1 MSEEFE
7 ANVGPNAR
15 QRGCPPPEHLMALA
29 GDAVPDDLRREV
41 SAHLARCAA
50 CQALAADLAR
60 LDGSA
65 APPSLDAR
73 VIAAS
78 GVRGRWAVLVAAVVL
93 AAIGLSAWWRVHRS
107 QEIVMDGQEL
117 ALIESERAAP
127 APPLPAARWAVE
139 PPALVLPAATVLV
152 MRGSDPAAA
161 ALATALE
168 PYRKRDYAAA
178 ATSLAAFTAA
188 HPDSADGWFYLG
200 ASRLLI
206 DADAEART
214 ALEKA
219 ASLGAGASHPELPWL
234 RATAEARTGATDS
247 AKTRLTALCDASGPL
262 KNRACEALKMVGGA
276 VGR

>member
-1 MSEEFE
+1 MSENFE

-15 QRGCPPPEHLMALA
+15 QRGCPPPDHLMALA

-60 LDGSA
+60 LDES
-65 APPSLDAR
+65 APPASLVAR

-93 AAIGLSAWWRVHRS
+93 AAIGLSAWWRVHGPQDMVVDRVETS
-107 QEIVMDGQEL
+107 T
-117 ALIESERAAP
+117 AAP
-127 APPLPAARWAVE
+127 AAPV
-139 PPALVLPAATVLV
+139 VV

-168 PYRKRDYAAA
+168 PYRKGDYAAA
-178 ATSLAAFTAA
+178 ATSLAAFAA
-188 HPDSADGWFYLG
+188 THPDSADGWFYLG
-200 ASRLLI
+200 ASRLLT

-219 ASLGAGASHPELPWL
+219 ASLGAGASHPELEWL
-234 RATAEARTGATDS
+234 RATADARTGATES

-262 KNRACEALKMVGGA
+262 REHACEALRMVH
-276 VGR
+276 RSMSP

>member
-7 ANVGPNAR
+7 ADIGPNAR
-15 QRGCPPPEHLMALA
+15 QRGCPPPEHLMVLA

-60 LDGSA
+60 LDES
-65 APPSLDAR
+65 APPASLDAR

-78 GVRGRWAVLVAAVVL
+78 GVRGRWAVLVAAVIL
-93 AAIGLSAWWRVHRS
+93 AGIGLSAWWRMHG
-107 QEIVMDGQEL
+107 QHIVIDGQEL
-117 ALIESERAAP
+117 ALIESQTAAP
-127 APPLPAARWAVE
+127 VAPVPTPRWAIE

-152 MRGSDPAAA
+152 MRGSDPTGA
-161 ALATALE
+161 ALTKALE
-168 PYRKRDYAAA
+168 PYRKKDYTAA
-178 ATSLAAFTAA
+178 ATRLAAFTAA
-188 HPDSADGWFYLG
+188 HPIAADGWFYLG

-206 DADAEART
+206 DADADART

-219 ASLGAGASHPELPWL
+219 ASLGAGEAHPEMEWL

-247 AKTRLTALCDASGPL
+247 AKSRLTALCQATGPL
-262 KNRACEALKMVGGA
+262 KDRACAALRSVGP
-276 VGR
+276 

>member
-15 QRGCPPPEHLMALA
+15 RRGCPPPEHLMALT

-60 LDGSA
+60 LGEG
-65 APPSLDAR
+65 APPASLDGR

-93 AAIGLSAWWRVHRS
+93 AAIGLSAWWRVHAP
-107 QEIVMDGQEL
+107 QEMLLDRVETSTG
-117 ALIESERAAP
+117 APAAAAAP
-127 APPLPAARWAVE
+127 APATRWTVE

-168 PYRKRDYAAA
+168 PYRNGDYAAA
-178 ATSLAAFTAA
+178 ATSLAAFTTT

-200 ASRLLI
+200 ASRLLT

-219 ASLGAGASHPELPWL
+219 ESLGAGASHPELEWL
-234 RATAEARTGATDS
+234 GATADARTGATDS
-247 AKTRLTALCDASGPL
+247 AKARLTALCDASGPL
-262 KNRACEALKMVGGA
+262 KDRACDALKTL
-276 VGR
+276 R

>member
-1 MSEEFE
+1 MSENFE

-15 QRGCPPPEHLMALA
+15 QRGCPPPDHLMALA

-60 LDGSA
+60 LDES
-65 APPSLDAR
+65 APPASLDAR

-93 AAIGLSAWWRVHRS
+93 AAIGLSAWWRVHGPQDMAVDRVETS
-107 QEIVMDGQEL
+107 TGG
-117 ALIESERAAP
+117 APAAPAAP
-127 APPLPAARWAVE
+127 APAPRWVVE
-139 PPALVLPAATVLV
+139 PPALVLPAASVLV

-168 PYRKRDYAAA
+168 PYRKGDYAAA
-178 ATSLAAFTAA
+178 ATSLAAFAA
-188 HPDSADGWFYLG
+188 THPDSADGWFYLG
-200 ASRLLI
+200 ASRLLT

-219 ASLGAGASHPELPWL
+219 ASLGAGASHPELEWL
-234 RATAEARTGATDS
+234 RATADARTGATES
-247 AKTRLTALCDASGPL
+247 AKTRLAALCDASGPL
-262 KNRACEALKMVGGA
+262 REHACEALRMID
-276 VGR
+276 RSMSP

>member
-1 MSEEFE
+1 MNEEFE

-50 CQALAADLAR
+50 CQALATDLAR
-60 LDGSA
+60 LDES
-65 APPSLDAR
+65 APPASLDAR

-93 AAIGLSAWWRVHRS
+93 AAIGLSAWWRVHVPQVAVSYRVGTS
-107 QEIVMDGQEL
+107 T
-117 ALIESERAAP
+117 AAP
-127 APPLPAARWAVE
+127 AAPVAPVPATRWTVE

-168 PYRKRDYAAA
+168 PYRKADYAAA
-178 ATSLAAFTAA
+178 ATSLAAFAA
-188 HPDSADGWFYLG
+188 THPDSADGWFYLG
-200 ASRLLI
+200 ASRLLT

-219 ASLGAGASHPELPWL
+219 ASLGAGASHPELEWL
-234 RATAEARTGATDS
+234 RATAEARTGATYS
-247 AKTRLTALCDASGPL
+247 AETRLSALCDASGPL
-262 KNRACEALKMVGGA
+262 KDRACAALRSIGP
-276 VGR
+276 